1 MKSRKINKSRL
12 ALAITAGTLG
22 ALAQQAVAAGFIE
35 DSKASLT
42 LRNFYI
48 NTDNRN
54 GTASPSKQE
63 EWGQG
68 FILNYQSGFTQ
79 GTVGFGVDAL
89 GLLGVR
95 LDGGGRAGKS
105 GLDRQPG
112 TVFPLE
118 SNGEPVHD
126 FASLGLT
133 AKAKVSNTEFRY
145 GTLQPKLPVV
155 TYNDGRLLPVTF
167 EGGQVTSTDL
177 KDFTLVAGQLEHS
190 KGRNSTDNRSLS
202 IAGAN
207 GSSASSRDSNKF
219 YYAGGDYKVNKD
231 LTLQY
236 YYGNLDDFYK
246 QHSRP
251 DPQLADWPGRPE
263 DRPAR
268 LRQQLRRQERQPFR
282 PCRRLRQQ
290 RLLRQRRDQGR
301 SRQPR
306 LQRPLHLYRQ
316 RPQHRRR
323 LPDPQRRQ

>member
-22 ALAQQAVAAGFIE
+22 ALAQQVAAGFIE

-95 LDGGGRAGKS
+95 LTAAAVPARAAGPPAGHRVPAGKQRRAGAR
-105 GLDRQPG
+105 L
-112 TVFPLE
+112 
-118 SNGEPVHD
+118 
-126 FASLGLT
+126 ASLGLT
-133 AKAKVSNTEFRY
+133 ARPRCPTPFRY
-145 GTLQPKLPVV
+145 GTLQPKPVV

-167 EGGQVTSTDL
+167 AGGQVTSTDL

-190 KGRNSTDNRSLS
+190 KAVTPPTT
-202 IAGAN
+202 AA
-207 GSSASSRDSNKF
+207 
-219 YYAGGDYKVNKD
+219 
-231 LTLQY
+231 
-236 YYGNLDDFYK
+236 
-246 QHSRP
+246 
-251 DPQLADWPGRPE
+251 
-263 DRPAR
+263 
-268 LRQQLRRQERQPFR
+268 
-282 PCRRLRQQ
+282 
-290 RLLRQRRDQGR
+290 
-301 SRQPR
+301 
-306 LQRPLHLYRQ
+306 
-316 RPQHRRR
+316 
-323 LPDPQRRQ
+323 